1 MAVAEKL
8 LLLKPAHT
16 SNSATTMIVK
26 ILITQ
31 GLHSN
36 SFLGLPYRF
45 LNMNPKKELR
55 WSLRVKM
62 KYLRG
67 SSQVVLFV
75 RLCIAKH
82 VALKT
87 GRSVG
92 AVALGFPLKGS
103 IRVPFKG
110 VYKDYYKGSIR
121 VL

>member
-1 MAVAEKL
+1 MVIE
-8 LLLKPAHT
+8 
-16 SNSATTMIVK
+16 
-26 ILITQ
+26 
-31 GLHSN
+31 
-36 SFLGLPYRF
+36 LP
-45 LNMNPKKELR
+45 
-55 WSLRVKM
+55 RVTAGDDDHVDLECDGDGGSGKM